1 MPKTH
6 PKPAITVTASR
17 KEFASRAATVR
28 RVLASSLSALKQENA
43 ALESYLVTNEEMRM
57 LNAAFRGKN
66 CPTNV
71 LSFEAKGF
79 PRADAGT
86 RAYLGEIYL
95 APKVIKDKKEDI
107 RLLAVH
113 GLLHLL
119 GYTHETERDRMR
131 MERAEDRLLARAKRS

>member
-1 MPKTH
+1 MPKTLK
-6 PKPAITVTASR
+6 KPAITITASR

-28 RVLASSLSALKQENA
+28 RVLSSSLSALKQDNA
-43 ALESYLVTNEEMRM
+43 ALEVYLVTNEEIRM
-57 LNAAFRGKN
+57 LNAAFRGKDH
-66 CPTNV
+66 PTNV

-79 PRADAGT
+79 LRADAGT

-95 APKVIKDKKEDI
+95 APNVIKEKKEDI
-107 RLLAVH
+107 RLLAAH

-119 GYTHETERDRMR
+119 GYTHETEHDRMK